1 MEQDVYAFGH
11 WPSPISAA
19 LVAGSALRFGRVQAV
34 GRAVYWSEGRPS
46 ERGRAPVMRWTA
58 EDGVTELLPPPY
70 SARSR
75 VHEYGGGE
83 FLVAG
88 GALYFVNDADQD
100 VYAADL
106 SGGAKPVIRRVT
118 SIADTRFADFTYD
131 ARRNRLIAVGETHG
145 LTALPQNALW
155 HVPLGEGRMGL
166 ALLFK
171 AATST
176 QIRASAPTA
185 TGSPF

>member
-1 MEQDVYAFGH
+1 MKHEISAFGR

-34 GRAVYWSEGRPS
+34 DQAIYWSEGRPS
-46 ERGRAPVMRWTA
+46 EQGRTPVMRWTA
-58 EDGVTELLPPPY
+58 ADGVAELLPAPY

-106 SGGAKPVIRRVT
+106 PEGGNPSIRR
-118 SIADTRFADFTYD
+118 
-131 ARRNRLIAVGETHG
+131 
-145 LTALPQNALW
+145 
-155 HVPLGEGRMGL
+155 M
-166 ALLFK
+166 
-171 AATST
+171 
-176 QIRASAPTA
+176 
-185 TGSPF
+185 